1 MPCWSLDQS
10 IGGSSVH
17 YTVPLGESRELSC
30 QVDSQ
35 TVRSHSLSLCSSSS
49 LSPPDS
55 QTSDIFAMIERMQ
68 VRSGHFHP
76 VLCLLLFLRI
86 SRFLWPSNFV
96 TPSLSLLYYS
106 SEVLFQYATTQSIS
120 TLSFKLALFCHSTV
134 EMMLCWARNIL
145 YACIGLLNHGNFWC
159 SNASELG
166 LSND

>member
-96 TPSLSLLYYS
+96 TPSLSLLYYT
-106 SEVLFQYATTQSIS
+106 VICILLRF
-120 TLSFKLALFCHSTV
+120 SFNTP
-134 EMMLCWARNIL
+134 
-145 YACIGLLNHGNFWC
+145 LLNPYPLYHLNLHYSVIQLLKWWC
-159 SNASELG
+159 VG
-166 LSND
+166 LEIYSTHV